1 MLCDRANRAIA
12 MRRYWWVNHKQTV
25 THEVEGKYLWSPK
38 TKKGGRTNKFYENMR
53 LASPGDYVLSFANG
67 RIAFVGQV
75 SELAITAPKP
85 PEFGSA
91 GDAWA
96 EEGWYLPVQWR
107 TLRTPVKPKQF
118 IGEVLD
124 LLPKT
129 HSPIRGASGNGNQ
142 GAYLAEISFEL
153 FQAVLFR
160 AGVDLDL
167 VFSNVELA
175 STFGEYAE
183 ELDDAVERQL
193 ATSTAL
199 TVTEKIQVVKA
210 RRGQGVFRANV
221 QKYEQ
226 YCRLTGV
233 STPYLL
239 IASHIKPWRSCEN
252 SAERLD
258 GNNGLLLTPHVDLMF
273 DRGLISFQNDGAL
286 IISTRIERSDLEL
299 LGIRVGKLALKSLT
313 SQQVEY
319 MTYHRA
325 NVLVP

>member
-1 MLCDRANRAIA
+1 

-25 THEVEGKYLWSPK
+25 VHEVGGKYLWSPK
-38 TKKGGRTNKFYENMR
+38 TKKGGKPNRFYENMR
-53 LASPGDYVLSFANG
+53 LATPGDYVLSFAHGQIAYVG
-67 RIAFVGQV
+67 RI
-75 SELAITAPKP
+75 SEFAISAPKP

-96 EEGWYLPVQWR
+96 DEGWYLPVQWS
-107 TLRTPVKPKQF
+107 TLNTPVRPKEF
-118 IGEVLD
+118 IGELLN
-124 LLPKT
+124 LLPPT
-129 HSPIRGASGNGNQ
+129 HSPIQGNGNGNQ
-142 GAYLAEISFEL
+142 GAYLAKIRFEL
-153 FQAVLFR
+153 FQAILAR

-167 VFSNVELA
+167 VFSDIELA
-175 STFGEYAE
+175 STFGTYAE

-193 ATSTAL
+193 SLSTAL
-199 TVTEKIQVVKA
+199 TITEKSQVVKA
-210 RRGQGVFRANV
+210 RRGQGLFRANV

-226 YCRLTGV
+226 CCRLTGV
-233 STPYLL
+233 STQYLL

-286 IISTRIERSDLEL
+286 IISTRIERSDLQR
-299 LGIRVGKLALKSLT
+299 LGIRIAQLEQKSLT
-313 SQQVEY
+313 PQQVAY

-325 NVLVP
+325 NVFVP